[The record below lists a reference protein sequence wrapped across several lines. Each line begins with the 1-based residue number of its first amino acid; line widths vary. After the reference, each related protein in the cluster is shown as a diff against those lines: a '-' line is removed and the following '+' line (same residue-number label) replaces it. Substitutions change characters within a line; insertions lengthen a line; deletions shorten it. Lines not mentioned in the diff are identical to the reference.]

1 MRDEAFEGTKIAI
14 NLCQSR
20 LDLMIPRF
28 VFRFCCNIWQ
38 SLVGLAVY
46 LVPLLVAVPF
56 FLTKSNRVK
65 TAILLRGQWTTQIV
79 LPPTV
84 SAIFW
89 PCLIIISNVLEW
101 ERCTNHNL
109 VGGMFQTDLTS
120 SRVRLYPTERTE
132 ETCQVPMP
140 PIHCYKPY
148 HNFSISGAIWF
159 WGSAMIL

>member
-65 TAILLRGQWTTQIV
+65 TAILLRGQWTTQIG

-89 PCLIIISNVLEW
+89 PCLHHHIKCPWMGALHQSQSGRWDVSNGLDQ
-101 ERCTNHNL
+101 L
-109 VGGMFQTDLTS
+109 SG
-120 SRVRLYPTERTE
+120 
-132 ETCQVPMP
+132 
-140 PIHCYKPY
+140 
-148 HNFSISGAIWF
+148 SIVSHGANGRNMSGAN
-159 WGSAMIL
+159 ATYPLLQTLP